1 MGGLGYAEDSAA
13 DIACCESAVRG
24 GGDWGRAAEEER
36 GVSSVEFSS
45 WDGIEKGQ
53 TYIFVTEIERSCE
66 NVIGGTVMGRGP
78 IG

>member
-24 GGDWGRAAEEER
+24 GGGRGRAAEKER
-36 GVSSVEFSS
+36 GVSRVELSS
-45 WDGIEKGQ
+45 WDGTRMNICHRELKMG
-53 TYIFVTEIERSCE
+53 TCE
-66 NVIGGTVMGRGP
+66 NVIGGTVMGRGT